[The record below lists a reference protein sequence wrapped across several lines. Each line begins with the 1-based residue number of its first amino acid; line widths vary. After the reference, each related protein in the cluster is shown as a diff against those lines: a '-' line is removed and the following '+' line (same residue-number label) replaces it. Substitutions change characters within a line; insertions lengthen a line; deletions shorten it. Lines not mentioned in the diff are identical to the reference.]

1 MSLHFANLWE
11 ALADRQS
18 EKIALCHGRREISYR
33 EYEDRAA
40 RLAALLAANGIERGA
55 KVGIYCMN
63 RPEYLEAQFAAFKIG
78 ATPFNVNYRYVDDEL
93 LYLFDN
99 ADAEA
104 VFFEARFGSRIAA
117 IRAKLPK
124 LTLLIEIAD
133 ESGNHIDDALR
144 YEDTIAAHTPRKR
157 EPQSPDDIYMLYT
170 GGTTGMPKGVMYRHE
185 DFCFG
190 MMSCYDIRELP
201 RPTNIAECLAN
212 IDILTHRRETPVM
225 VIGCPLMHGTG
236 MWIGAMMTF
245 ALGGT
250 VVTLPE
256 AHFDPHALWKTV
268 VDRHATDV
276 TIVGDAF
283 AKPMLS
289 ALDEADAAGKPYDIA
304 SLKRM
309 ISSGV
314 MWTREVKQALLA
326 RHDMLL
332 IDAIGSTEGSI
343 GLSVASRAMPSTTA
357 RFMIGPTTKVFAEDG
372 REIAPGSTEIGLV
385 AAGGVVPLGYYK
397 DPVKSAA
404 TFREVNGVRYSF
416 PGDHAKVES
425 DGTITLLGR
434 GSQCINTAG
443 EKVFPEEVEE
453 AVKRHPAVYDCLV
466 VGVPDDRF
474 GEKVVAVLS
483 FRPGERANS
492 GEIEEQVRHSVAGYK
507 VPRAFVVVDKVMRA
521 VNGKADYKWA
531 RELARLHDV

>member
-1 MSLHFANLWE
+1 MNLHLANLWE
-11 ALADRQS
+11 ALADRQGDQ
-18 EKIALCHGRREISYR
+18 IALCHGQRQVSYR

-40 RLAALLAANGIERGA
+40 RLAELLTTNGIKRGT

-104 VFFEARFGSRIAA
+104 LFFEARFGPRIAA
-117 IRAKLPK
+117 IRARLPK
-124 LTLLIEIAD
+124 LKLLIEIVD
-133 ESGNHIDDALR
+133 ESGAHMDDALR
-144 YEDTIAAHTPRKR
+144 YEDVIAASSPRQR

-170 GGTTGMPKGVMYRHE
+170 GGTTGMPKGVMYRHG
-185 DFCFG
+185 DFCFAI
-190 MMSCYDIRELP
+190 MSCYDIRELA

-212 IDILTHRRETPVM
+212 IDIVSHRGETPVM

-250 VVTLPE
+250 VITLPE
-256 AHFDPHALWKTV
+256 AHFNPHVLWQTV

-289 ALDEADAAGKPYDIA
+289 ALDEAEAAGKAYDIT

-314 MWTREVKQALLA
+314 MWTQEVKQGLLA

-332 IDAIGSTEGSI
+332 IDAIGSTEGSM
-343 GLSVASRAMPSTTA
+343 GLSVTSRAMPSTTA

-372 REIAPGSTEIGLV
+372 REIAPGSNETGLV

-397 DPVKSAA
+397 DPAKSAA
-404 TFREVNGVRYSF
+404 TFREINGVRYSF
-416 PGDHAKVES
+416 PGDHAKVEA

-466 VGVPDDRF
+466 VGVPDERF

-483 FRPGERANS
+483 FRPGKHANNR
-492 GEIEEQVRHSVAGYK
+492 EIEEQVRHSVAGYK
-507 VPRAFVVVDKVMRA
+507 VPRAFIAVDKVMRA

-531 RELARLHDV
+531 RDLARAQDA

>member
-1 MSLHFANLWE
+1 MNLHFANLWE
-11 ALADRQS
+11 ALADRQG

-33 EYEDRAA
+33 DYEDRAA
-40 RLAALLAANGIERGA
+40 RLAAALAAKDVKRGA
-55 KVGIYCMN
+55 RIGIYCMN

-104 VFFEARFGSRIAA
+104 LFFEARFAPHIAA
-117 IRAKLPK
+117 IRPRLPK
-124 LTLLIEIAD
+124 LKLLIEIAD
-133 ESGNHIDDALR
+133 DSSAHIEDALR
-144 YEDTIAAHTPRKR
+144 YDDIIAANSPRPR
-157 EPQSPDDIYMLYT
+157 EPQSPDDVYMLYT
-170 GGTTGMPKGVMYRHE
+170 GGTTGMPKGVMYRHG
-185 DFCFG
+185 DFCFAI
-190 MMSCYDIRELP
+190 MSCYDIRELP
-201 RPTNIAECLAN
+201 RPASIAECLAN
-212 IDILTHRRETPVM
+212 IDILSHRRETPVM

-250 VVTLPE
+250 VITLPQ

-268 VDRHATDV
+268 VDRQATDV

-289 ALDEADAAGKPYDIA
+289 ALDEAEAAGKPYDIT

-314 MWTREVKQALLA
+314 MWTQEVKQELLA

-332 IDAIGSTEGSI
+332 IDAIGSTEGSM
-343 GLSVASRAMPSTTA
+343 GLSVTSRAMPSTTA
-357 RFMIGPTTKVFAEDG
+357 RFMIGPSTKVFAEDG
-372 REIAPGSTEIGLV
+372 REIAPGSNEIGLV
-385 AAGGVVPLGYYK
+385 AAGGVVPLGYHK

-404 TFREVNGVRYSF
+404 TFREINGMRYSF
-416 PGDHAKVES
+416 PGDHAKVEA
-425 DGTITLLGR
+425 DGTIILLGR

-466 VGVPDDRF
+466 VGVPDERF

-483 FRPGERANS
+483 FRPGKHAGDR
-492 GEIEEQVRHSVAGYK
+492 EIEELVRHSVAGYK
-507 VPRAFVVVDKVMRA
+507 VPRAFLAVDKVMRA

-531 RELARLHDV
+531 RDLARAQDA